1 MISAVYNTIIIAL
14 KLRLQWRYIIYVG
27 ALAFALCVMLS
38 AEIMLGT
45 AQVYV
50 ALFLAP

>member
-1 MISAVYNTIIIAL
+1 M
-14 KLRLQWRYIIYVG
+14 RG
-27 ALAFALCVMLS
+27 ALTFALCVMLS